1 MVKYRK
7 SILANGIRVL
17 SEAHAQ
23 SQVLSLSIWIDAGS
37 SDEEK
42 KFSGMA
48 HLIEHMVFKGTKKY
62 SAYNLVANLE
72 AVGADINAFTS
83 RENTCFHTLSL
94 GEHMDLALDVL
105 SELVNRAEF
114 PKEEFDK
121 ERQVVTQELRM
132 GQDSPEE
139 HIFDMFFE
147 KAYPNLAVGQPITGT
162 MKSLKSITRDK
173 LIKYYRKRYVGD
185 NMYVIAIGAVDHD
198 KLVKKVDAL
207 LGGLPKGEKTQ
218 KPMVSSLIPFAKVVD
233 RDLEHVHVLFGLPAP
248 HFLDPWRIEGA
259 IVSSIVGGGMASRLY
274 QEVREKQALVYSIYT
289 YQHTQFDTGVEF
301 IYSSTEPKRVKKLL
315 TCLFDQID
323 RLRTDGISKKEI
335 EMAKTQL
342 RGQILLAAEE
352 HDFRMG
358 SLAVGEMLFGSY
370 RSIENIIDEV
380 EAVKPRRVNDYVQK
394 FWDPE
399 KMGIMLLGPVEENR
413 TIDLISKLMAKMTK
427 TTKTTK

>member
-1 MVKYRK
+1 M
-7 SILANGIRVL
+7 LANGIKVL
-17 SEAHAQ
+17 SEAHDQ

-37 SDEEK
+37 SDEDK
-42 KFSGMA
+42 KISGMA

-105 SELVNRAEF
+105 SELVNHAEF

-121 ERQVVTQELRM
+121 ERQVVAQELRM

-139 HIFDMFFE
+139 NIFDMFFE

-162 MKSLKSITRDK
+162 IKSLNSITRDK
-173 LIKYYRKRYVGD
+173 LMKYYRKRYVGE
-185 NMYVIAIGAVDHD
+185 NLYVIAVGAIDHD
-198 KLVKKVDAL
+198 KLVKKVESL
-207 LGGLPKGEKTQ
+207 LGGLLKGEKTL
-218 KPMVSSLIPFAKVVD
+218 KPTVSNLKPFTKVVD
-233 RDLEHVHVLFGLPAP
+233 KELEHVHVLFGLPAP

-259 IVSSIVGGGMASRLY
+259 VVSSIVGGGMASRLY

-301 IYSSTEPKRVKKLL
+301 IYSSTEPRKVKKLL
-315 TCLFDQID
+315 VCLFDQIEK
-323 RLRTDGISKKEI
+323 LRRDGISKKEMD
-335 EMAKTQL
+335 MAKTQL

-370 RSIENIIDEV
+370 RSIQNIIDEV
-380 EAVKPRRVNDYVQK
+380 EAVKHRRVNDYVQK
-394 FWDPE
+394 FWDPK
-399 KMGIMLLGPVEENR
+399 KMGIMLLGSVETES
-413 TIDLISKLMAKMTK
+413 TKALISKLMAR
-427 TTKTTK
+427 